1 MLKKYIIDMKNEFKG
16 YNGKKLSQD
25 FMAGMTVAAVALPLA
40 LAFGVSSGADA
51 AAGLITAIISGF
63 VITIF
68 AGASFQISGP
78 TGTMTAI
85 LFAVGAQYGIQGV
98 FITTFIAGFIRIFFG
113 VFRCGKL
120 VGYIP
125 APVILGF
132 TSGIAVIIASGQ
144 IDNFF
149 GTHSVGDNTIS
160 RILSYF
166 DLGFNIHFPS
176 MLIGLM
182 VIAIMVFYPQK
193 LNKILPSS
201 LAAIIIATAV
211 SFVLPF
217 DFALVGEIPKTL
229 LPENRLMLS
238 SINFGVVKDLF
249 FPAFGVAALGM
260 IESLLCG
267 SAASRMKK
275 ESFDAD
281 RELIAQ
287 GIGNLIIPFFGGVP
301 ATAALARTSVSIK
314 SGGQTRLAGIFH
326 GVGLLICM
334 FLLGDVISH
343 IPLAGLAGVL
353 MVTSFRMNEWVS
365 ICKIF
370 KKRFKGAIS
379 KYLLTL
385 IVTVVFDLTTAII
398 VGVVLSIFS
407 FAIRSA
413 KLSVNCENVDVK
425 RMTLDNKTSIAI
437 NECHTNTTVIYVTGS
452 LFFANCEQLAE
463 AVYPYIDEKNKC
475 KKILFSVRGVPLV
488 DTTAIQ
494 TLEDLYIDAKAAGVE
509 FYFSGLQS
517 EVEELLKRS
526 DFIERIGE
534 ENFFTNAQVA
544 LVEIALRD
552 EKKNKTEENLVGQ
565 TVLENV

>member
-1 MLKKYIIDMKNEFKG
+1 MIKKFIIDIKNEFKG
-16 YNGKKLSQD
+16 YNGKKLGQD

-85 LFAVGAQYGIQGV
+85 LFAVAAQYGIQGV

-160 RILSYF
+160 RIMSYF
-166 DLGFNIHFPS
+166 DLGFKIHFPS

-182 VIAIMVFYPQK
+182 VIAIMVFYPKK
-193 LNKILPSS
+193 LNKMLPSS

-211 SFVLPF
+211 SCLLPV
-217 DFALVGEIPKTL
+217 DFAIVGEIPKTL

-238 SINFGVVKDLF
+238 AINLQIVKELF
-249 FPAFGVAALGM
+249 FPALGVAALGM

-281 RELIAQ
+281 RELISQ
-287 GIGNLIIPFFGGVP
+287 GIGNIIIPFFGGVP

-314 SGGQTRLAGIFH
+314 SGAQTRLAGVFH

-334 FLLGDVISH
+334 FLLGGVISK

-353 MVTSFRMNEWVS
+353 MVTSFRMNEWES

-385 IVTVVFDLTTAII
+385 FVTVVFDLTTAII
-398 VGVVLSIFS
+398 VGVILSIFS

-413 KLSVNCENVDVK
+413 KLSVNSAPVDVN
-425 RMTLDNKTSIAI
+425 RMSLDNETTIAFK
-437 NECHTNTTVIYVTGS
+437 NAHENTVVLYITGS

-463 AVYPYIDEKNKC
+463 IVYPYLDPSNKC
-475 KKILFSVRGVPLV
+475 QKLLFSVRGVPLV

-494 TLEDLYIDAKAAGVE
+494 TLEDLHTDALASGVE
-509 FYFSGLQS
+509 FYFCGLQS
-517 EVEELLKRS
+517 EVNELLERS
-526 DFIERIGE
+526 DFISKIGE
-534 ENFFTNAQVA
+534 DNFFNNAQDA
-544 LVEIALRD
+544 LIEIALR
-552 EKKNKTEENLVGQ
+552 EKSQNKDVLEGQ
-565 TVLENV
+565 TVLA

>member
-1 MLKKYIIDMKNEFKG
+1 MLRRYISDLKIEFKD
-16 YNGKKLSQD
+16 YNKKKLGQD

-85 LFAVGAQYGIQGV
+85 LFAVAATYGIL
-98 FITTFIAGFIRIFFG
+98 FK
-113 VFRCGKL
+113 CGKL

-149 GTHSVGDNTIS
+149 GTTSSGNNTLS
-160 RILSYF
+160 RIISYF
-166 DLGFNIHFPS
+166 NLGFDIYYPAV
-176 MLIGLM
+176 IVGLL
-182 VIAIMVFYPQK
+182 VIIIMTFYPKK
-193 LNKILPSS
+193 LNSIIPSS
-201 LAAIIIATAV
+201 LAAIIIATIVA
-211 SFVLPF
+211 SLLPF
-217 DFALVGEIPKTL
+217 EFAIVGDIPKTL

-238 SINFGVVKDLF
+238 SMNLQIIKELA
-249 FPAFGVAALGM
+249 FPALGVAALGM

-275 ESFDAD
+275 ENFDPD
-281 RELIAQ
+281 RELLSQ
-287 GIGNLIIPFFGGVP
+287 GVGNIIIPFFGGVP

-334 FLLGDVISH
+334 FLLGDVIAK

-365 ICKIF
+365 IKKIF
-370 KKRFKGAIS
+370 RKKFYSAIS
-379 KYLLTL
+379 KYLITL
-385 IVTVVFDLTTAII
+385 IVTVAFDLTTAII
-398 VGVVLSIFS
+398 VGVILSIFS

-413 KLSVNCENVDVK
+413 KISINCEHVDVN
-425 RMTLDNKTSIAI
+425 RMNIDDKTSIVIKENHA
-437 NECHTNTTVIYVTGS
+437 NTLVVYITGS
-452 LFFANCEQLAE
+452 VFFANCEQLSSS
-463 AVYPYIDEKNKC
+463 VIPHLQDC
-475 KKILFSVRGVPLV
+475 SRILFSMRGVPLI
-488 DTTAIQ
+488 DTSGIQ
-494 TLEDLYIDAKAAGVE
+494 AFEDLFIDAK
-509 FYFSGLQS
+509 
-517 EVEELLKRS
+517 
-526 DFIERIGE
+526 I
-534 ENFFTNAQVA
+534 
-544 LVEIALRD
+544 
-552 EKKNKTEENLVGQ
+552 
-565 TVLENV
+565 

>member
-1 MLKKYIIDMKNEFKG
+1 MYGYKLGRWFWVFKRYIYDLKNEFGG
-16 YNGKKLSQD
+16 YNKKKLGQD

-63 VITIF
+63 IITIF

-85 LFAVGAQYGIQGV
+85 LFAVAATYGIQGV
-98 FITTFIAGFIRIFFG
+98 FITTFLAGIIRILFG
-113 VFRCGKL
+113 IFKCGKL

-132 TSGIAVIIASGQ
+132 TSGIAVIISTGQ

-149 GTHSVGDNTIS
+149 GTTSEGDTTVS
-160 RILSYF
+160 RITSYF
-166 DLGFNIHFPS
+166 DLGFDIYFPA
-176 MLIGLM
+176 MFVGLL
-182 VIAIMVFYPQK
+182 VIAVMAFYPKK
-193 LNKILPSS
+193 LNSIIPSS
-201 LAAIIIATAV
+201 LAGIIVAGIVATI
-211 SFVLPF
+211 LPF
-217 DFALVGEIPKTL
+217 DFKIVGDIPKTL

-238 SINFGVVKDLF
+238 AMNWKIVKELA
-249 FPAFGVAALGM
+249 FPALGVAALGM

-275 ESFDAD
+275 ESFDPD
-281 RELIAQ
+281 RELISQ

-334 FLLGDVISH
+334 FLLGDVIAK

-365 ICKIF
+365 IKRIF
-370 KKRFKGAIS
+370 IKRFYPSIL
-379 KYLLTL
+379 KYLITL
-385 IVTVVFDLTTAII
+385 FVTVAFDLTMAII
-398 VGVVLSIFS
+398 VGVIIAIFN

-413 KLSVNCENVDVK
+413 KISINCERVDVD
-425 RMTLDNKTSIAI
+425 RMNIDDRTSIAI
-437 NECHTNTTVIYVTGS
+437 KENHSNTVVVYITGS
-452 LFFANCEQLAE
+452 VFFANCEQLSSL
-463 AVYPYIDEKNKC
+463 VTPYIKDCNR
-475 KKILFSVRGVPLV
+475 ILFSMRGVPLI
-488 DTTAIQ
+488 DASGIQ
-494 TLEDLYIDAKAAGVE
+494 TFEDLLIDAKENNVE
-509 FYFSGLQS
+509 FYFSGLQPD
-517 EVEELLKRS
+517 VDKLLLRADYKDKVGQS
-526 DFIERIGE
+526 
-534 ENFFTNAQVA
+534 NFFRNAEEALIAIAVDNTVA
-544 LVEIALRD
+544 AS
-552 EKKNKTEENLVGQ
+552 
-565 TVLENV
+565 